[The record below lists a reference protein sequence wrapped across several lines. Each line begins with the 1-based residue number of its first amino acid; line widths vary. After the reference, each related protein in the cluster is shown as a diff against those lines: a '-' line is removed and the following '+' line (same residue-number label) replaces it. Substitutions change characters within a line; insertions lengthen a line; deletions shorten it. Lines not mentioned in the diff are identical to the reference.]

1 MKKVLVADDHGI
13 NIELA
18 IAVLETM
25 GYSGVSAKNGL
36 EAIEQARAEKPDLI
50 LLDYTM
56 PVLNGVEACR
66 QIREIEGMDSIPIF
80 FLSGNDELKDRHAAI
95 RAGADDFLSKPFNE
109 QTLKEAIWVY
119 ENGKKASETPT
130 S

>member
-25 GYSGVSAKNGL
+25 GYAGTSAKNGL
-36 EAIEQARAEKPDLI
+36 EAIEKAREVKPDLI

-66 QIREIEGMDSIPIF
+66 QIREIEGMDTIPIF
-80 FLSGNDELKDRHAAI
+80 FLSGNDELKDRQSAI
-95 RAGADDFLSKPFNE
+95 RAGANDFLSKPFNE
-109 QTLKEAIWVY
+109 QTLKEALWVF
-119 ENGKKASETPT
+119 ENAKKSSATA
-130 S
+130 

>member
-1 MKKVLVADDHGI
+1 MKKALVADDHGV

-25 GYSGVSAKNGL
+25 GYEGHSAKNGK
-36 EAIEQARAEKPDLI
+36 EAVEKADEILPDLV

-56 PVLNGVEACR
+56 PVMDGVEACSKIR
-66 QIREIEGMDSIPIF
+66 QIPALAEIPIF
-80 FLSGNDELKDRHAAI
+80 FLSANDELKDRHTAI
-95 RAGADDFLSKPFNE
+95 RSGADDFLSKPFNE
-109 QTLKEAIWVY
+109 QTLKEALWVF
-119 ENGKKASETPT
+119 ENAPSRKARVS